1 MKYRN
6 ALLGLSAGLLALAA
20 AEAPAKP
27 FKMVKTKA
35 TQETCLQA
43 ALAKQDGDIVKV
55 EFKNERGTPVY
66 EIEIAAGQGRM
77 VEFECDANTGKITEE
92 EQEVDSP
99 DHPLFKSKAK
109 ISVEEATKI
118 ALKAHPGKVVETE
131 FEIEANGD
139 ASYEF
144 DIETDGGKEVK
155 LEVDAATGKIIEDDE
170 DEIYQIGRE

>member
-1 MKYRN
+1 MRYRN
-6 ALLGLSAGLLALAA
+6 ALLGLSVGLVLAA
-20 AEAPAKP
+20 GGAATAKP
-27 FKMVKTKA
+27 FKTVETKV

-43 ALAKQDGDIVKV
+43 ALAKQEGDIVKV
-55 EFKNERGTPVY
+55 EFKTERGSPVY
-66 EIEIAAGQGRM
+66 EIEIAAGQGRT
-77 VEFECDANTGKITEE
+77 VEFECDANTGQITEE

-99 DHPLFKSKAK
+99 DHPLFKAKAR
-109 ISVEEATKI
+109 IGVDEATRI

-131 FEIEANGD
+131 FEIESDGG

-144 DIETDGGKEVK
+144 DIETDAGKEVK

>member
-6 ALLGLSAGLLALAA
+6 ALLSLSVGLALVAGGDA
-20 AEAPAKP
+20 TAKP
-27 FKMVKTKA
+27 FKTVKTKA
-35 TQETCLQA
+35 TQEVCLQA

-55 EFKNERGTPVY
+55 EFKVERGTPVY
-66 EIEIAAGQGRM
+66 EVEIAAEGGRM
-77 VEFECDANTGKITEE
+77 VEFECDANSGKITEE

-99 DHPLFKSKAK
+99 DNPLFKAKAK
-109 ISVEEATKI
+109 IDVGEATKI

-131 FEIEANGD
+131 FEIESDGS

-144 DIETDGGKEVK
+144 DIQTDAGKEVK
-155 LEVDAATGKIIEDDE
+155 LEVDAATGKIIEDNE